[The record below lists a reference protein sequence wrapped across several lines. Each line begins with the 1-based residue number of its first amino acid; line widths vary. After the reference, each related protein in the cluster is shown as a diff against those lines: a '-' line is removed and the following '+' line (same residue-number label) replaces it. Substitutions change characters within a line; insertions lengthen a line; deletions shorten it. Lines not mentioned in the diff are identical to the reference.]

1 MEKTK
6 EFKYFQ
12 YQLWLVEFIGLA
24 YESISSFLHHKREK
38 ALQQAMHTMNKN
50 VNIQEN
56 KIFHLEDSMIMYGV
70 YNVDTLEKL
79 IQMVH
84 KMNTRK
90 IWFEQLYSGQMNE

>member
-1 MEKTK
+1 MISG
-6 EFKYFQ
+6 
-12 YQLWLVEFIGLA
+12 FIRLA

-38 ALQQAMHTMNKN
+38 ALQQAMHTMNEN

-84 KMNTRK
+84 KMNTRT
-90 IWFEQLYSGQMNE
+90 ILV